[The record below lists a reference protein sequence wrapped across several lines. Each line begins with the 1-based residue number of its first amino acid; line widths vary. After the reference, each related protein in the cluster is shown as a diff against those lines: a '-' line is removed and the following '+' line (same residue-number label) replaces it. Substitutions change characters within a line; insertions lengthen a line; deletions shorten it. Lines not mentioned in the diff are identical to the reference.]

1 MKEHDC
7 GRPLGLKFNNKTGEL
22 YVADAYF
29 GLRVV
34 SPEDNVS
41 RPLGPQHDGIPF
53 SFANG
58 VEIDHE
64 TGVVYFTETSTRFP
78 RR

>member
-1 MKEHDC
+1 MKENEC

-34 SPEDNVS
+34 NLEDNVS
-41 RPLGPQHDGIPF
+41 RPLGPKQAGSPF
-53 SFANG
+53 RFANG

-64 TGVVYFTETSTRFP
+64 TGVVYFTETSTTFP